1 MAGERA
7 RGAGGRREKAAAA
20 AAARG
25 EEAMNR
31 WVLQFYFHQAVA
43 AYRAGRNRDFRQL
56 RDVMQALLVRPLEKH
71 PPVVQLLRVMQF
83 LSRIEEGENLDC
95 SFDRE
100 MELTPLESAMGILQL
115 FQKEFSVPEKK
126 VEPVQKMLKE
136 AAVIVCI
143 RNREFD
149 KASAI
154 LKRHMGKDPRV
165 QKKKAELQAIIRE
178 KNHAHPMIRD
188 FSYGDFQQDMFQFL
202 KTYVDSSEPVLV
214 TMMKTLNSERAEEPK
229 RSSAA
234 PGSASGARDQAAA
247 PKPVGM
253 EQDPAGAPKPAETA
267 EDTAVPPSPAERAED
282 PAGAPEP
289 MEESSYPAAAPEH
302 IIAAV
307 KNLEDVSERM
317 EIPEQA
323 AAAAPELAEVPSR
336 DSERWAEKSGPMW
349 WVKVGGRS
357 HLLSWS
363 GGWCPR
369 ASDGSR
375 APRGVSVCVGGLGVP
390 SSGGV
395 STLGS
400 WRIVEGHTAGEKPDV
415 SDVGAVG
422 VKHLQAAQFCLFC
435 RQPSGTVTTYGI
447 SVLREAFKI
456 LSDSRDSD
464 ALFTKLDET
473 DFSFPKQLSPSVS
486 HRNKRRKEEEN
497 QDSEISDPP
506 EIPNK
511 VKRLTIS
518 KLVMEQDNQSN
529 ESSESPDSS
538 QEPVVSSASK
548 SVQKLPNQH
557 ESTESAK
564 SRKGKW
570 SSLYTEEQKDSWS
583 DEEELFSGVALLE
596 QNGHNSGVFG
606 SKKQKWTV
614 QESEWIKEGVKKYG
628 EGRWKSI
635 CQKYPFQNRTSVMI
649 KDRWRTMKRLG
660 ML

>member
-1 MAGERA
+1 VPLPPRPRGPGQHPPAPRSRPRPPAPASRLHRQLRDGGGRQGAAARREVGGGAAGHAGSCRRRRGPGAAGHRA
-7 RGAGGRREKAAAA
+7 RSAGGRREKAAAA

-136 AAVIVCI
+136 AVRFLSCLISCLLAFGSVVLL
-143 RNREFD
+143 NKQQQEL
-149 KASAI
+149 S
-154 LKRHMGKDPRV
+154 P
-165 QKKKAELQAIIRE
+165 KKKAELQAIIRQ
-178 KNHAHPMIRD
+178 KNHTHPMIRD
-188 FSYGDFQQDMFQFL
+188 FSYADFQQDMFQFL

-214 TMMKTLNSERAEEPK
+214 TVCVCPAHPA
-229 RSSAA
+229 SAPA
-234 PGSASGARDQAAA
+234 GAAGWWREDQAAT

-253 EQDPAGAPKPAETA
+253 EQEPAGAPK
-267 EDTAVPPSPAERAED
+267 
-282 PAGAPEP
+282 
-289 MEESSYPAAAPEH
+289 
-302 IIAAV
+302 
-307 KNLEDVSERM
+307 
-317 EIPEQA
+317 
-323 AAAAPELAEVPSR
+323 
-336 DSERWAEKSGPMW
+336 
-349 WVKVGGRS
+349 
-357 HLLSWS
+357 
-363 GGWCPR
+363 
-369 ASDGSR
+369 
-375 APRGVSVCVGGLGVP
+375 
-390 SSGGV
+390 
-395 STLGS
+395 
-400 WRIVEGHTAGEKPDV
+400 
-415 SDVGAVG
+415 
-422 VKHLQAAQFCLFC
+422 
-435 RQPSGTVTTYGI
+435 QPSGTVTTYGI

-548 SVQKLPNQH
+548 SVQKLPNQ
-557 ESTESAK
+557 

-570 SSLYTEEQKDSWS
+570 SSLHIEEQKDSWS
-583 DEEELFSGVALLE
+583 DEEELFSGV
-596 QNGHNSGVFG
+596 GRYR
-606 SKKQKWTV
+606 KWTV

>member
-7 RGAGGRREKAAAA
+7 RSAGGRREKAAAA

-56 RDVMQALLVRPLEKH
+56 RDVMQGTPGLAAGGRARRGARPRAPPALLVRPLEKH

-154 LKRHMGKDPRV
+154 LKRYMGKDPRV
-165 QKKKAELQAIIRE
+165 QKKKAELQAIIRQ
-178 KNHAHPMIRD
+178 KNHTHPMIRD
-188 FSYGDFQQDMFQFL
+188 FSYADFQQDMFQFL

-234 PGSASGARDQAAA
+234 PGSASGAKDQAAT

-253 EQDPAGAPKPAETA
+253 EQEPAGAPKPAETA
-267 EDTAVPPSPAERAED
+267 ENTAVPPSPAERAED

-307 KNLEDVSERM
+307 KNLEDVSECM
-317 EIPEQA
+317 EISEQP
-323 AAAAPELAEVPSR
+323 AAAAPELAEEPSR
-336 DSERWAEKSGPMW
+336 DSE
-349 WVKVGGRS
+349 
-357 HLLSWS
+357 
-363 GGWCPR
+363 
-369 ASDGSR
+369 
-375 APRGVSVCVGGLGVP
+375 
-390 SSGGV
+390 
-395 STLGS
+395 
-400 WRIVEGHTAGEKPDV
+400 
-415 SDVGAVG
+415 
-422 VKHLQAAQFCLFC
+422 
-435 RQPSGTVTTYGI
+435 
-447 SVLREAFKI
+447 
-456 LSDSRDSD
+456 
-464 ALFTKLDET
+464 
-473 DFSFPKQLSPSVS
+473 
-486 HRNKRRKEEEN
+486 RNKRRKEEEN

-557 ESTESAK
+557 ESAESAK

-570 SSLYTEEQKDSWS
+570 SSLHIEEQKDSWS
-583 DEEELFSGVALLE
+583 DEEELFSGVVLLE
-596 QNGHNSGVFG
+596 RNGHNSGVFG

>member
-1 MAGERA
+1 
-7 RGAGGRREKAAAA
+7 
-20 AAARG
+20 
-25 EEAMNR
+25 
-31 WVLQFYFHQAVA
+31 
-43 AYRAGRNRDFRQL
+43 
-56 RDVMQALLVRPLEKH
+56 
-71 PPVVQLLRVMQF
+71 MQF
-83 LSRIEEGENLDC
+83 LSRIEEGENLEC

-100 MELTPLESAMGILQL
+100 MDLTPLESAMGILQL

-126 VEPVQKMLKE
+126 VEPVQRMLKE
-136 AAVIVCI
+136 AAIIVCI

-149 KASAI
+149 KASLI
-154 LKRHMGKDPRV
+154 LKRHMGKDPRI

-178 KNHAHPMIRD
+178 KNHAHPTIRD
-188 FSYGDFQQDMFQFL
+188 FSYKDFQQAMFQFM
-202 KTYVDSSEPVLV
+202 KNYVDSSEPVLV

-234 PGSASGARDQAAA
+234 PRSASGAKDKAAA

-253 EQDPAGAPKPAETA
+253 EQEPAGAPKPPETA
-267 EDTAVPPSPAERAED
+267 KDTVVPPSPAERAEG

-289 MEESSYPAAAPEH
+289 MEASSYPAAAPEH

-317 EIPEQA
+317 EVSEQP
-323 AAAAPELAEVPSR
+323 AAAAPELAEMPSR
-336 DSERWAEKSGPMW
+336 ESER
-349 WVKVGGRS
+349 
-357 HLLSWS
+357 
-363 GGWCPR
+363 
-369 ASDGSR
+369 
-375 APRGVSVCVGGLGVP
+375 
-390 SSGGV
+390 
-395 STLGS
+395 
-400 WRIVEGHTAGEKPDV
+400 
-415 SDVGAVG
+415 
-422 VKHLQAAQFCLFC
+422 
-435 RQPSGTVTTYGI
+435 QPPGTVTTYGI

-456 LSDSRDSD
+456 LSDSPDSD

-473 DFSFPKQLSPSVS
+473 DFSFPRQLSPSVS

-506 EIPNK
+506 EIPHK

-518 KLVMEQDNQSN
+518 KLVMEHDSQIN

-548 SVQKLPNQH
+548 SAQKLPNEH

-564 SRKGKW
+564 SREGKW
-570 SSLYTEEQKDSWS
+570 SSLCAGEQKDSWS
-583 DEEELFSGVALLE
+583 DEEELFSDAALLE
-596 QNGHNSGVFG
+596 QNGHNSGVIA
-606 SKKQKWTV
+606 SKKQKWTA
-614 QESEWIKEGVKKYG
+614 QESQWIKDGVKKYG

-635 CQKYPFQNRTSVMI
+635 RQKYPFQNRTSVMI

>member
-7 RGAGGRREKAAAA
+7 RGAGGRREKAAA

-56 RDVMQALLVRPLEKH
+56 RDVMQGTPGLAAGGRARRGARPRAPAALLVRPLEKH

-178 KNHAHPMIRD
+178 KNHTHPMIRD

-234 PGSASGARDQAAA
+234 PGSASGAKDQAAA

-317 EIPEQA
+317 EIPEQP

-336 DSERWAEKSGPMW
+336 DSE
-349 WVKVGGRS
+349 
-357 HLLSWS
+357 
-363 GGWCPR
+363 
-369 ASDGSR
+369 
-375 APRGVSVCVGGLGVP
+375 
-390 SSGGV
+390 
-395 STLGS
+395 
-400 WRIVEGHTAGEKPDV
+400 
-415 SDVGAVG
+415 
-422 VKHLQAAQFCLFC
+422 
-435 RQPSGTVTTYGI
+435 
-447 SVLREAFKI
+447 
-456 LSDSRDSD
+456 
-464 ALFTKLDET
+464 
-473 DFSFPKQLSPSVS
+473 
-486 HRNKRRKEEEN
+486 RNKRRKEEEN

>member
-7 RGAGGRREKAAAA
+7 RGAGGRREKAAA

-56 RDVMQALLVRPLEKH
+56 RDVMQGTPGLAAGGRARRGARPRAPAALLVRPLEKH

-178 KNHAHPMIRD
+178 KNHTHPMIRD

-234 PGSASGARDQAAA
+234 PGSASGAKDQAAA

-317 EIPEQA
+317 EIPEQP

-336 DSERWAEKSGPMW
+336 DSE
-349 WVKVGGRS
+349 
-357 HLLSWS
+357 
-363 GGWCPR
+363 
-369 ASDGSR
+369 
-375 APRGVSVCVGGLGVP
+375 
-390 SSGGV
+390 
-395 STLGS
+395 
-400 WRIVEGHTAGEKPDV
+400 
-415 SDVGAVG
+415 
-422 VKHLQAAQFCLFC
+422 

>member
-1 MAGERA
+1 MASERA
-7 RGAGGRREKAAAA
+7 RGAGRRREKAAAA
-20 AAARG
+20 ERD

-31 WVLQFYFHQAVA
+31 CVLHFYFQQAVA

-56 RDVMQALLVRPLEKH
+56 RDVMQ
-71 PPVVQLLRVMQF
+71 
-83 LSRIEEGENLDC
+83 DC

-100 MELTPLESAMGILQL
+100 MDLTPLESAMGILQL

-178 KNHAHPMIRD
+178 KNHAHPMIRN

-202 KTYVDSSEPVLV
+202 KTYVDTSEPVLV
-214 TMMKTLNSERAEEPK
+214 TMMKTLNSERAGEPK
-229 RSSAA
+229 CLPAA
-234 PGSASGARDQAAA
+234 PGPASGAEDQAAA
-247 PKPVGM
+247 PEPVEM

-267 EDTAVPPSPAERAED
+267 KDTAVPPSPAERAED

-317 EIPEQA
+317 EISEQP
-323 AAAAPELAEVPSR
+323 AAAAPEPAEAPAK
-336 DSERWAEKSGPMW
+336 DSE
-349 WVKVGGRS
+349 
-357 HLLSWS
+357 
-363 GGWCPR
+363 
-369 ASDGSR
+369 
-375 APRGVSVCVGGLGVP
+375 
-390 SSGGV
+390 
-395 STLGS
+395 
-400 WRIVEGHTAGEKPDV
+400 
-415 SDVGAVG
+415 
-422 VKHLQAAQFCLFC
+422 
-435 RQPSGTVTTYGI
+435 RQPSGTVSAFGI
-447 SVLREAFKI
+447 SVLREAFKM
-456 LSDSRDSD
+456 LSDSQDSD
-464 ALFTKLDET
+464 ALFAKLDET

-548 SVQKLPNQH
+548 SVQKLPNQQ

-564 SRKGKW
+564 SQERKW

-583 DEEELFSGVALLE
+583 DEEELFSGVALPE
-596 QNGHNSGVFG
+596 QNGHKPAGFV
-606 SKKQKWTV
+606 SKKQKWTM

-628 EGRWKSI
+628 EGRWKAI
-635 CQKYPFQNRTSVMI
+635 RQKYPFQNRTSVMI